1 MAESPGHSSIGPL
14 VPLPMENWRDSGK
27 SSASPRQTKPCNAG
41 AAANHL
47 RWSRRRRCSN
57 NNQPS
62 YLRSS
67 ILDISPPSC
76 EYPGGSAPHVLRSGH
91 RDFQGNGLDGCG
103 VKASS
108 RTSSRRP
115 DDAEW
120 VGDPPTRETDAL
132 INVTGTDRCGDVWGE
147 DYVQQWV
154 AGSDQNRV
162 ILTEVDRT
170 LTGEYQCEVSADA
183 PLFHTDIKSAEM
195 VVVEPPLMGPNVT
208 SDRMTYVGGDHI
220 RANCSSPP
228 SLPAANITWY
238 VNEQMVPGFTAN
250 HVNNFSNGY
259 ASSLATLELEAA
271 LLSPVPTLMI
281 RCEASIFDV
290 WKATSHTIV
299 LRERSASP
307 ASALGRSFTG
317 AAAETCIPT
326 ILVVL
331 LQILLQF
338 LLGSYTETSI
348 R

>member
-1 MAESPGHSSIGPL
+1 MSLYLFTESTVNSLKSLQIHVPRAVLTGRDAELMCSYELEGAQLYSIRWYRNMMEFYRYVPKESP
-14 VPLPMENWRDSGK
+14 
-27 SSASPRQTKPCNAG
+27 ATKVFP
-41 AAANHL
+41 
-47 RWSRRRRCSN
+47 
-57 NNQPS
+57 
-62 YLRSS
+62 
-67 ILDISPPSC
+67 
-76 EYPGGSAPHVLRSGH
+76 V
-91 RDFQGNGLDGCG
+91 
-103 VKASS
+103 
-108 RTSSRRP
+108 
-115 DDAEW
+115 AEIK
-120 VGDPPTRETDAL
+120 VD
-132 INVTGTDRCGDVWGE
+132 
-147 DYVQQWV
+147 V

-162 ILTEVDRT
+162 VLTEVDRT

-195 VVVEPPLMGPNVT
+195 VVVEPPLAGPNVT
-208 SDRMTYVGGDHI
+208 ADRMTYIGGDHI

-250 HVNNFSNGY
+250 HVTNFSNGY

-271 LLSPVPTLMI
+271 VLSPVPTLMI

-299 LRERSASP
+299 LRERSANP

-317 AAAETCIPT
+317 AATETCIPT
-326 ILVVL
+326 IMVLL

-338 LLGSYTETSI
+338 LLSSYTETSI